1 MGQLDLQE
9 FQWSVKVRQL
19 KIEDFD
25 ELLAMQQ
32 RCFPGLTPW
41 TREQIESQLAI
52 FPEGQIVIE
61 IDGELAASSSS
72 LLLQYESGIAWHD
85 WTKIADSGYIRNHNK
100 SGDTLYGIEI
110 MVDPKYRGMKL
121 ARRLYDARK
130 ELCRDRNIDR
140 III

>member
-32 RCFPGLTPW
+32 RCFPSLTPW

-72 LLLQYESGIAWHD
+72 LLLQY
-85 WTKIADSGYIRNHNK
+85 
-100 SGDTLYGIEI
+100 
-110 MVDPKYRGMKL
+110 
-121 ARRLYDARK
+121 
-130 ELCRDRNIDR
+130 
-140 III
+140 